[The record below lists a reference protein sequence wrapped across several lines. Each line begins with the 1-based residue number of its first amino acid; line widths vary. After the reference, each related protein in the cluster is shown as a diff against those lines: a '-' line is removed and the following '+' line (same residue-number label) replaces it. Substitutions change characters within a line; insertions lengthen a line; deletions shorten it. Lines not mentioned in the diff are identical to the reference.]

1 MKKLLVFFV
10 SLILLVLTGVAIY
23 FAGGI
28 FDAGVNQRVYPF
40 FFQPNNLS
48 SQRPGAPQTPE
59 YIGDSEFRDML
70 VRKYITEYFFA
81 SPDAEDI
88 AKRTSSQG
96 TLSIMSSQGVFE
108 GWLNNE
114 AVTIQKLAEDK
125 SMRTV
130 KVIDKIFQPN
140 GSKYWIVNYEL
151 KTWEKP
157 NDFSVAPTITRGT
170 LYMDIYY
177 EPGFPKNADIE
188 KIHNYLEEGG
198 DPASVFDFKVNRII
212 QG

>member
-28 FDAGVNQRVYPF
+28 FDASVNQRVYPF

-88 AKRTSSQG
+88 AKRTSSEG
-96 TLSIMSSQGVFE
+96 ILSIMSSQGVFE
-108 GWLNNE
+108 EWLNNE

-140 GSKYWIVNYEL
+140 GSKYWVVNYEL

>member
-1 MKKLLVFFV
+1 
-10 SLILLVLTGVAIY
+10 
-23 FAGGI
+23 
-28 FDAGVNQRVYPF
+28 
-40 FFQPNNLS
+40 
-48 SQRPGAPQTPE
+48 
-59 YIGDSEFRDML
+59 ML

-108 GWLNNE
+108 EWLNNE

-140 GSKYWIVNYEL
+140 GSKYWVVNYEL